1 MQLKKEMSLVKKLF
15 SFPDAT
21 SQQLYPGILLSL
33 GVGKKK
39 KKKRSLRFGLQ
50 REGDRGTELIKWIFK
65 QYFLVLT
72 F

>member
-39 KKKRSLRFGLQ
+39 KKKSEIWVTERRRQ
-50 REGDRGTELIKWIFK
+50 GDRIN
-65 QYFLVLT
+65 
-72 F
+72 

>member
-1 MQLKKEMSLVKKLF
+1 MSLVKKLF

-39 KKKRSLRFGLQ
+39 KKKKSEIWVTERRRQ
-50 REGDRGTELIKWIFK
+50 GDRIN
-65 QYFLVLT
+65 
-72 F
+72 

>member
-1 MQLKKEMSLVKKLF
+1 MDFKHALSQNFQQWKMQLKKEMSLVKKLF

-39 KKKRSLRFGLQ
+39 KKKEVWDLGY
-50 REGDRGTELIKWIFK
+50 REKETGG
-65 QYFLVLT
+65 QN
-72 F
+72 

>member
-39 KKKRSLRFGLQ
+39 KRSLRFGLQ